1 MLPYGRNTP
10 KATESSLPRLKLYT
24 KDPCPLCDVLKEELT
39 PFSHRF
45 ILEEVD
51 IMEVGN
57 EHYRKQYGYE
67 IPVLFLEGRF
77 ICKHRLNHVVLEQN
91 LNELEAEWQLQ

>member
-1 MLPYGRNTP
+1 MLLYGRNTP
-10 KATESSLPRLKLYT
+10 KMADVSLPRLTLYT

-39 PFSHRF
+39 QFSHRF
-45 ILEEVD
+45 TLEEVD
-51 IMEVGN
+51 IMESGN
-57 EHYRKQYGYE
+57 EHWKQLYGYE

-77 ICKHRLNHVVLEQN
+77 ICKHKLNHMVLERN